1 MLNNKVK
8 SIILAAGKGTRMK
21 SDLPKVL
28 HTIFDKPLLAY
39 VIDAVDAGEDGKA
52 KIKAAAKNVEILT
65 LFTVEEL
72 DKALNRVN
80 TVHAA
85 LLKSEMA
92 QMVHNQLQK
101 WQNFINS

>member
-1 MLNNKVK
+1 M
-8 SIILAAGKGTRMK
+8 
-21 SDLPKVL
+21 
-28 HTIFDKPLLAY
+28 AY

-52 KIKAAAKNVEILT
+52 KIRAAAKNVEILT